1 MRRGCVGG
9 VLWQSSQLTRLKEG
23 FFYFGSWFKP
33 TRVGKAWWR
42 GWRKMAGKLEW
53 WALCLSFAQ
62 LRTPGHGIIPPHP
75 QLCLPSSSK
84 PSENT
89 QDSYIQRCVSTVTI
103 NPIRLIIGI
112 NTTRHSTNP
121 PSTTPAV
128 LEHRTETCSQGHSKP
143 YHYSIICG
151 LNGPWQTQRWLCL
164 KAGTIKRKYKESTFC
179 PFIQRWSL
187 SFKKNQL

>member
-1 MRRGCVGG
+1 MGCISHFSPCCDRVASERGLRKGFSILAHGSSLQGWGRRGGRDGG
-9 VLWQSSQLTRLKEG
+9 KWLASLSDELSV
-23 FFYFGSWFKP
+23 
-33 TRVGKAWWR
+33 
-42 GWRKMAGKLEW
+42 
-53 WALCLSFAQ
+53 SFAQ
-62 LRTPGHGIIPPHP
+62 LGTPGHGNYTTASTV
-75 QLCLPSSSK
+75 CLPSSSK

-103 NPIRLIIGI
+103 NPIRLIIST

-151 LNGPWQTQRWLCL
+151 LNGP
-164 KAGTIKRKYKESTFC
+164 
-179 PFIQRWSL
+179 
-187 SFKKNQL
+187 